1 MIRRLVKSL
10 LLVGLILFIS
20 GCEKQLTTPIKPKI
34 DESLP
39 VVDATSI
46 RTIPDITA
54 IALEWKAIDIARAE
68 GYYIIRA
75 NVQKGGKFQRVA
87 TVKNKYSTHY
97 LDKGLMANSKYIY
110 KISLF
115 TKDDMESPAS
125 ANVEALTLP
134 PLESVSFIQ
143 GISDLPRQIKI
154 LWRPHPNPRVKT
166 YHIEKTTPVES
177 KWEKLVDIDGRYN
190 VEYIDDGLG
199 DNEIYMYRIMVET
212 FDGIVSNPSAIV
224 SATTK
229 PLPMQISQL
238 EATKDLPKKIELSW
252 GKSKTPDVVEY
263 NIYRASS
270 ANGFF
275 SKIAKAKVEHN
286 RLDDPIQDDGVIYF
300 YKITTVDKDGLES
313 NIKQVTP
320 VMGSTLTKPN
330 VPQITL
336 SQIQG
341 NKVILN
347 WVATDDRSVSY
358 NIYKTTKDSFVSSKE
373 KLIPNVQGLRF
384 EDPDVVRGVEY
395 NYSLQAVDT
404 YGLISNKTHEVSI
417 KLPKLVQEVQEN

>member
-1 MIRRLVKSL
+1 
-10 LLVGLILFIS
+10 
-20 GCEKQLTTPIKPKI
+20 
-34 DESLP
+34 
-39 VVDATSI
+39 
-46 RTIPDITA
+46 
-54 IALEWKAIDIARAE
+54 
-68 GYYIIRA
+68 
-75 NVQKGGKFQRVA
+75 
-87 TVKNKYSTHY
+87 
-97 LDKGLMANSKYIY
+97 
-110 KISLF
+110 
-115 TKDDMESPAS
+115 
-125 ANVEALTLP
+125 
-134 PLESVSFIQ
+134 
-143 GISDLPRQIKI
+143 
-154 LWRPHPNPRVKT
+154 VKT

>member
-1 MIRRLVKSL
+1 MGKLVKSL
-10 LLVGLILFIS
+10 LLVGLILLIS

-39 VVDATSI
+39 VVESASI
-46 RTIPDITA
+46 RTIPDINA
-54 IALEWKAIDIARAE
+54 VALEWKAIDIAQAE

-75 NVQKGGKFQRVA
+75 NVQEGGKFQRVA
-87 TVKNKYSTHY
+87 TVKNKYATHY
-97 LDKGLMANSKYIY
+97 LDKDLMSNSKYAY
-110 KISLF
+110 KISMF
-115 TKDDMESPAS
+115 TKDDMESRAS
-125 ANVEALTLP
+125 GSVEVLTLP
-134 PLESVSFIQ
+134 TLESVSFVQ
-143 GISDLPRQIKI
+143 AISELPRQIKI
-154 LWRPHPNPRVKT
+154 LWRPHSNPRVKS
-166 YHIEKTTPVES
+166 YIIEKTTPVKS
-177 KWEKLVDIDGRYN
+177 KWEKLAVVKDRYN
-190 VEYIDDGLG
+190 VEYIDDDLG
-199 DNEIYMYRIMVET
+199 DNEIYIYRIIVET
-212 FDGIVSNPSAIV
+212 FDGIISNPSAIV

-229 PLPMQISQL
+229 PLPLQISKL
-238 EATKDLPKKIELSW
+238 EATRDLPKKIQLSW
-252 GKSKTPDVVEY
+252 GPSKTPDVVEY

-275 SKIAKAKVEHN
+275 SKIAKAKADHN
-286 RLDDPIQDDGVIYF
+286 RFDDNIQEDGEIYF

-320 VMGSTLTKPN
+320 VMGSTLAKPN

-347 WVATDDRSVSY
+347 WVSTDDRTVSY
-358 NIYKTTKDSFVSSKE
+358 NIYKTTKTSFVSSKE

-395 NYSLQAVDT
+395 NYTLQAVDT
-404 YGLISNKTHEVSI
+404 YGLISDKTQEVSI
-417 KLPKLVQEVQEN
+417 KLPKLAQEIQQN